1 MKKILF
7 VATVYHHLASFHKP
21 FMKMFHDR
29 GFEVHAIG
37 SNSMG
42 RKDELTAMG
51 IICHDMEFY
60 RIPLSSK
67 NIRAL
72 KTLDDLFRHEY
83 FELIHVHTPTAAFFT
98 RYIASKHKQ
107 GKIIYTAHGF
117 HFYRGAPLK
126 NWLLYYYAEKL
137 AVRWTDG
144 LIVMNKEDYQ
154 LGKKLG
160 YKEKENLF
168 KVHGVGV
175 DLTEFRWD
183 DSKNDSNIRKELGLK
198 DDTLIVSCVAELS
211 ARKNQLFLLENWQSV
226 VEKCPNTHLILVGT
240 GRSEREIKEYIE
252 KQTIQNVHLIGFRR
266 DINQIISSSD
276 IVTLVS
282 KHEGLPKC
290 LMEAMACGKIV
301 VTTNVRGSRDLVE
314 HESTGMVVGLDDGAS
329 LVQSFVTLLQS
340 EQLRLEYGQNGQRKV
355 QNYSLQVVLQ
365 EMDEIYSRY
374 LNDERSNAVG

>member
-21 FMKMFHDR
+21 FMKMFHEK

-42 RKDELTAMG
+42 RKNELTAMG
-51 IICHDMEFY
+51 IICHDMDFY

-72 KTLDDLFRHEY
+72 KTLDDLIRHEY
-83 FELIHVHTPTAAFFT
+83 FELIHVHTPTAAFLT

-117 HFYRGAPLK
+117 HFYKGAPMK
-126 NWLLYYYAEKL
+126 NWLLFYFAEKL

-175 DLTEFRWD
+175 NLAEFQSTVR
-183 DSKNDSNIRKELGLK
+183 DSDMDIREELGVE
-198 DDTLIVSCVAELS
+198 DDALIVCCIAELS
-211 ARKNQLFLLENWQSV
+211 ARKNHFFLLGNWKSIV
-226 VEKCPNTHLILVGT
+226 AKCPTAHLVLVGT
-240 GRSEREIKEYIE
+240 GKSEKEIKEYIE
-252 KQTIQNVHLIGFRR
+252 SNRIPNVHLIGFRS

-290 LMEAMACGKIV
+290 LMEAMACAKIV

-314 HESTGMVVGLDDGAS
+314 HESTGIVVGLGDGAS
-329 LVQSFVTLLQS
+329 LVESFVTVLRS
-340 EQLRLEYGQNGQRKV
+340 KQLRLNYGRNGLQKI
-355 QNYSLQVVLQ
+355 QNYSLHCVLQ
-365 EMDEIYSRY
+365 EMDDIYERY
-374 LNDERSNAVG
+374 LNDERSNANI